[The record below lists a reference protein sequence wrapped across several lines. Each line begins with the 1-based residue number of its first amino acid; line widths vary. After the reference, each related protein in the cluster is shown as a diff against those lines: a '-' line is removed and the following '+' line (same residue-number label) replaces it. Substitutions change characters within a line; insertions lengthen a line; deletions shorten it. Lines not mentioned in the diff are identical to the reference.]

1 VTPERWERVK
11 SVFQSTLERAPAQR
25 HAFLGEAC
33 AGDLALQGEVESL
46 VAWHDRAGTFIQEPL
61 LPPSARLV
69 SGSHLGP
76 YEIVRLLGSGGMG
89 DVYLGRDPRLEREVA
104 LKVLTSD
111 MAADQE
117 WRERLLREA
126 RAVSALNHP
135 NICTIYEIG
144 SAEGQYYVCFE
155 HIQGQRLD
163 ALLGDGGLSLEGL
176 LDLALPL
183 AEALAHAH
191 GKGILHGDLKPAN
204 IMVSDLGSP
213 KVVDFGLAKV
223 RPVAER
229 PAREP
234 AAGLTEAG
242 LVVGT
247 AAYMSP
253 EQALGRATD
262 ERSDIFS
269 FGVVLYEMATGRAA
283 FAGATP
289 IDLLDAVLH
298 ADPDPV
304 ARIRPDLPAELSLV
318 AEKALNKDPSERYQH
333 MSDLAADLRRLRRPA
348 SAIKTSALVA
358 GAAAAVTLLVVLAVW
373 FVPRFRK
380 EASVPATSHIIQVTT
395 LPGLEYSPTWSPD
408 GRSIAYVSDAAG
420 NLDIYVQQT
429 GSGQA
434 IRVTDSAADDVQPA
448 WSPDGSRIAFVSAR
462 AYADKRLSV
471 LIGMSRLQSVLAL
484 RYGDVWVMPALGGTA
499 RRIAQDAYDPA
510 WSPDGKKIIYA
521 APREGVWALW
531 IREVDAPSEPRKLA
545 VGVVRPA
552 PPVFESALPMIQPA
566 WSPDGKWIAFTAG
579 RDPFLRVFVVPSEG
593 GQASVL
599 TEADANTQMPSWSP
613 DGRWLYFSSERSGR
627 VNLYKAR
634 FQDGRLGPTRQV
646 TAGSG
651 ADLQARLDPQGRRIA
666 YSSVRDVS
674 DLWEYDLKSEQA
686 IRLTSETTHED
697 NASPSSDGTW
707 LAFTSNR
714 LNGNHLW
721 LLNRRTGG
729 LAQVSTVP
737 SSALQTSSRWS
748 WDGRYVLYSRS
759 PDERGSII
767 WQYEVSTGASRKI
780 FRMHEGDGD
789 FCVSADDKHLILAHQ
804 SGGFVRVELAS
815 GRREVLERLAAAVRS
830 DLACSPDGQ
839 WVAFHVQRDDDRDI
853 WLIPLAG
860 GTPRQLTSGDNED
873 SHPAWS
879 ADSRFIY
886 FVRNHQDIYAVPR
899 SGGEAKPV
907 THYRSF
913 SVTLD
918 YPAVSSDGKKIL
930 FTRIDKTGDIY
941 LLDDPPG

>member
-1 VTPERWERVK
+1 MTPEGWERVK
-11 SVFQSTLERAPAQR
+11 SVFQSTLERTPGER

-46 VAWHDRAGTFIQEPL
+46 VAWHDQAGNFIQEPL
-61 LPPSARLV
+61 LPTSPRLA
-69 SGSHLGP
+69 SGDHLGP

-104 LKVLTSD
+104 LKVLSSD
-111 MAADQE
+111 MSADQE
-117 WRERLLREA
+117 WRKRLLREA

-144 SAEGQYYVCFE
+144 SAEGRDYICFE

-163 ALLGDGGLSLEGL
+163 ALLGDGGLSLERL
-176 LDLALPL
+176 LELALPL
-183 AEALAHAH
+183 AEALAYAH
-191 GKGILHGDLKPAN
+191 GKGVLHRDLKPAN

-223 RPVAER
+223 RSVAEQ
-229 PAREP
+229 PARESTV
-234 AAGLTEAG
+234 GHTEAG

-253 EQALGRATD
+253 EQALGRGTD

-269 FGVVLYEMATGRAA
+269 FGVVLYEMATGRSA
-283 FAGATP
+283 FAGAT
-289 IDLLDAVLH
+289 LMGVLDAVLH
-298 ADPDPV
+298 TEPDPV

-318 AEKALNKDPSERYQH
+318 VEKALNKDPPQRYQH
-333 MSDLAADLRRLRRPA
+333 MSHLAAHLRRLRRPA
-348 SAIKTSALVA
+348 SGIKASALAA
-358 GAAAAVTLLVVLAVW
+358 GAAAVTFLVVLAVW
-373 FVPRFRK
+373 FVPQLRK
-380 EASVPATSHIIQVTT
+380 EASVLAPARIMQLTT

-448 WSPDGSRIAFVSAR
+448 WSPDGRRIAFVSAR
-462 AYADKRLSV
+462 AYADKHLSV
-471 LIGMSRLQSVLAL
+471 LIGMSRLQSILAL
-484 RYGDVWVMPALGGTA
+484 RHGDVWVMPALGGTA
-499 RRIAQDAYDPA
+499 RRIVQDAYDPA

-521 APREGVWALW
+521 AARKGVWALW
-531 IREVDAPSEPRKLA
+531 IREVDAPSEPRRLA
-545 VGVVRPA
+545 VGAVRPA
-552 PPVFESALPMIQPA
+552 PSVFETALPVIQPA
-566 WSPDGKWIAFTAG
+566 WSLDGRWIAFTAG

-593 GQASVL
+593 GQASAL
-599 TEADANTQMPSWSP
+599 TEENANTQMPSWSP
-613 DGRWLYFSSERSGR
+613 DGGWLFFSSERSGR
-627 VNLYKAR
+627 INLYKAR
-634 FQDGRLGPTRQV
+634 FQEGRLGLARQV

-666 YSSVRDVS
+666 YSSLRDVS
-674 DLWEYDLKSEQA
+674 DLWEYDLKSGQA
-686 IRLTSETTHED
+686 IRLTSETTDED
-697 NASPSSDGTW
+697 NARPSPDGTW

-714 LNGNHLW
+714 LNGKHLW
-721 LLNRRTGG
+721 LLSRRTGG
-729 LAQVSTVP
+729 LTQITTAP
-737 SSALQTSSRWS
+737 NCAIEPSRWS
-748 WDGRYVLYSRS
+748 WDGGYLLYWCS

-767 WQYEVSTGASRKI
+767 WQYEVSTGASR
-780 FRMHEGDGD
+780 RVYEGDRDDGD
-789 FCVSADDKHLILAHQ
+789 FCISPDDKYLILAQ
-804 SGGFVRVELAS
+804 RSGGFVRVELATS
-815 GRREVLERLAAAVRS
+815 RREVLGWLAEGVPS

-839 WVAFHVQRDDDRDI
+839 WVASHVKRDNDRDI

-860 GTPRQLTSGDNED
+860 GVPRQLTSGDNED

-879 ADSRFIY
+879 ADSRLIY
-886 FVRNHQDIYAVPR
+886 FIRNHQDIYALPR
-899 SGGEAKPV
+899 TGGEAKPV
-907 THYRSF
+907 TQYRSF

-918 YPAVSSDGKKIL
+918 YPAVSGDGKKIL

-941 LLDDPPG
+941 LLENPPG